1 MITAI
6 RFVAD
11 THTVIWYFSRFF
23 GQRNLNSEGVNQ
35 VFHQVL
41 NNSLTNFR
49 LVIPSVVFLEIFD
62 KFCRTE
68 NDAARIYYE
77 CFVPLEACPNVE
89 IRELDKEVIEM
100 LINLGDVL
108 ASHEVNDKIVVA
120 TSAVLE
126 CVLLT
131 RDPVIQEFSKN
142 TALIEARW

>member
-1 MITAI
+1 MTTAT

-11 THTVIWYFSRFF
+11 THAVIWHFARFF
-23 GQRNLNSEGVNQ
+23 KQPNLNSERVNV

-41 NNSLTNFR
+41 NNPLTDLR

-68 NDAARIYYE
+68 SDAARIYYE

-100 LINLGDVL
+100 LISLGDVL
-108 ASHEVNDKIVVA
+108 KSHEVNDKIVVA

-126 CVLLT
+126 CVLFT
-131 RDPVIQEFSKN
+131 KDPVVQEFSRN
-142 TALIEARW
+142 TDLIYACW